1 MRSADLLPPAIVS
14 EQIDLVEEDTS
25 GALWFLS
32 ANSSGELG
40 ETVSGAL
47 IPCAVLPS

>member
-1 MRSADLLPPAIVS
+1 MRPADLLPPAIVS
-14 EQIDLVEEDTS
+14 EIDLVEQDTS

-40 ETVSGAL
+40 ETVSGA
-47 IPCAVLPS
+47 